1 MSNLLH
7 KMFSLLEY
15 TNIVYWYETQ
25 CVLRRC
31 YKDELN
37 LNLLLQPKAWARIY
51 ALVNILKMCMNHI
64 HTHTYMMKIEI
75 SSLAFFHLILL
86 DLSWKERIKDNNIMM
101 MRMIKIYMI
110 LQLQGL
116 RVIKY
121 CNKLCFSR
129 SNTNLKGQR
138 HSP

>member
-1 MSNLLH
+1 
-7 KMFSLLEY
+7 
-15 TNIVYWYETQ
+15 
-25 CVLRRC
+25 
-31 YKDELN
+31 
-37 LNLLLQPKAWARIY
+37 
-51 ALVNILKMCMNHI
+51 
-64 HTHTYMMKIEI
+64 MMKIEI

-86 DLSWKERIKDNNIMM
+86 DLSGRERIKDNNIMM

-129 SNTNLKGQR
+129 SNTYPKG
-138 HSP
+138 